1 MTKIEKIMYTL
12 PPVAFAIR
20 KSKIIILPGFHGLPL
35 YDVIRFFLI
44 QVNRVGL
51 TERAAAISFNLIS
64 AIPAACI
71 FIFTLVPYL
80 SISKQFNAEL
90 LKLTNDIAP
99 NQNTYAFVKNFL
111 DDFFNK
117 PRNGLLS
124 FGFLLVLFYASNA
137 MIGIIRTFDKSVV
150 AQRRFFL
157 HQRWRAI
164 KLTAILILL
173 IIATILVLIGQEQ
186 LAMLLK
192 KLFHLKRKAIIP
204 WWNVIRWLIILGL
217 LFFGIAFIYRYAP
230 SLKKKWNLI
239 SPGSL
244 LATFLTLL
252 TSIVFSYW
260 LNNFGSYNKV
270 YGSIGSVLVIMILI
284 YFNSLIL
291 LIGFE
296 LNVSIMKLHSKKEST
311 KE

>member
-1 MTKIEKIMYTL
+1 
-12 PPVAFAIR
+12 
-20 KSKIIILPGFHGLPL
+20 
-35 YDVIRFFLI
+35 
-44 QVNRVGL
+44 
-51 TERAAAISFNLIS
+51 
-64 AIPAACI
+64 
-71 FIFTLVPYL
+71 
-80 SISKQFNAEL
+80 
-90 LKLTNDIAP
+90 
-99 NQNTYAFVKNFL
+99 
-111 DDFFNK
+111 
-117 PRNGLLS
+117 
-124 FGFLLVLFYASNA
+124 
-137 MIGIIRTFDKSVV
+137 
-150 AQRRFFL
+150 
-157 HQRWRAI
+157 
-164 KLTAILILL
+164 
-173 IIATILVLIGQEQ
+173 
-186 LAMLLK
+186 
-192 KLFHLKRKAIIP
+192 
-204 WWNVIRWLIILGL
+204 LIILGL